1 MQRRNWT
8 SQDLEESAWMRYW
21 LTTFLIKALFSMEI
35 SRQNKTNVLYSIC
48 IGKTSC
54 NSRLQFY
61 KGLQWKGNV
70 LIVDFMLQIRK
81 MPFSKLHVFKDTF
94 PSKHS
99 SSWRRLEDVFRFR
112 LQKTSSRRF
121 QDIFKTS
128 SRRLAKTSLRHLQD
142 VLQRCLQEVFKT
154 YHQVKLFLL
163 ICFWDVLQ
171 SKGGY
176 LQKDLPRS
184 HFWEIY
190 GQCTK
195 FARVTKVSQ
204 VLVFHFT
211 TPFSGCL
218 QRRI

>member
-1 MQRRNWT
+1 MST
-8 SQDLEESAWMRYW
+8 SCCKSERCHSES
-21 LTTFLIKALFSMEI
+21 FVFS
-35 SRQNKTNVLYSIC
+35 KTHFPANIGLHGDVL
-48 IGKTSC
+48 KTS
-54 NSRLQFY
+54 SRCLSF
-61 KGLQWKGNV
+61 
-70 LIVDFMLQIRK
+70 
-81 MPFSKLHVFKDTF
+81 
-94 PSKHS
+94 S
-99 SSWRRLEDVFRFR
+99 SSEDVFKTNIFTLLIR

-121 QDIFKTS
+121 QDVFKTS
-128 SRRLAKTSLRHLQD
+128 SRRLAKTSLRHLQN

-163 ICFWDVLQ
+163 IRFQDVFETYSKRFWDVLQ